1 MLYRSYE
8 VQVMAEEIY
17 SNDSGSGSG
26 GRGKGRAPKHE
37 SSREDPGEERSI
49 SSRLRARERLTDD
62 VESFLA
68 SGGTISEI
76 DPNVTADPPRK
87 PQPKYGSRPI

>member
-1 MLYRSYE
+1 
-8 VQVMAEEIY
+8 MAEEIN
-17 SNDSGSGSG
+17 SNDSGKAPA
-26 GRGKGRAPKHE
+26 GRGKGRAPKQD
-37 SSREDPGEERSI
+37 SKLEDLGEERSI

-62 VESFLA
+62 IESFLA

>member
-1 MLYRSYE
+1 
-8 VQVMAEEIY
+8 MAEEIY
-17 SNDSGSGSG
+17 SNGSGKAAA
-26 GRGKGRAPKHE
+26 GRGKGRAPKQD
-37 SSREDPGEERSI
+37 SKLEDLGEERSI